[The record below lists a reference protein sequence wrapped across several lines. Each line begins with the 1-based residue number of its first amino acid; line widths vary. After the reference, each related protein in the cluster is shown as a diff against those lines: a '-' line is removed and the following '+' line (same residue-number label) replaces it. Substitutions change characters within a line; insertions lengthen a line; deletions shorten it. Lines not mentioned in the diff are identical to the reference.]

1 MKQIHGVRISHQTII
16 NYVNGVSALVKDM
29 IIITDYS
36 IKLNTSKAKN
46 DFDALIKFR
55 KLYSDFLSSFSL
67 SSIECTCGSHNWHM
81 HSSYSRCYDFLGR
94 KIKVSIQRIICAHA
108 ARLMLCLLENMK
120 KYAVIVDEDYQAFN
134 ENCNITLDEIDLKIQ
149 ALNKELE
156 GIKNIALK
164 NYDILDKLF
173 ELRHVDF

>member
-1 MKQIHGVRISHQTII
+1 MILMLLSNSENYILISFLHFLYLLLNAPVAVITGICI
-16 NYVNGVSALVKDM
+16 LPILASM
-29 IIITDYS
+29 IFLEE
-36 IKLNTSKAKN
+36 KSK
-46 DFDALIKFR
+46 FP
-55 KLYSDFLSSFSL
+55 FSVL
-67 SSIECTCGSHNWHM
+67 
-81 HSSYSRCYDFLGR
+81 F
-94 KIKVSIQRIICAHA
+94 VPHA

>member
-1 MKQIHGVRISHQTII
+1 MILMLLSNSENYILISFFHFLYLLLNAPGICI
-16 NYVNGVSALVKDM
+16 LPILAAM
-29 IIITDYS
+29 IFLEE
-36 IKLNTSKAKN
+36 KSK
-46 DFDALIKFR
+46 FP
-55 KLYSDFLSSFSL
+55 FSVL
-67 SSIECTCGSHNWHM
+67 
-81 HSSYSRCYDFLGR
+81 F
-94 KIKVSIQRIICAHA
+94 VPHA

>member
-67 SSIECTCGSHNWHM
+67 SSMI
-81 HSSYSRCYDFLGR
+81 FLEE
-94 KIKVSIQRIICAHA
+94 KSKFPFSVLFVPHA
-108 ARLMLCLLENMK
+108 ARLMLCLLKNMK

>member
-1 MKQIHGVRISHQTII
+1 
-16 NYVNGVSALVKDM
+16 
-29 IIITDYS
+29 
-36 IKLNTSKAKN
+36 
-46 DFDALIKFR
+46 
-55 KLYSDFLSSFSL
+55 
-67 SSIECTCGSHNWHM
+67 
-81 HSSYSRCYDFLGR
+81 
-94 KIKVSIQRIICAHA
+94 
-108 ARLMLCLLENMK
+108 MK
-120 KYAVIVDEDYQAFN
+120 KYAVIVDEDYQSFN